1 MSEQSKKQE
10 IRIDFPADLRGG
22 VYCNNMMVSYTK
34 EEFVMDFMMVTPP
47 AGSVTARVIMSP
59 GHMKRT
65 IAALA
70 TNMQNYES
78 KFGKITEA
86 PEPTKGKLGF
96 RTS

>member
-1 MSEQSKKQE
+1 M
-10 IRIDFPADLRGG
+10 I
-22 VYCNNMMVSYTK
+22 VTHTK
-34 EEFVMDFMMVTPP
+34 EEFVMDFMMVVPP

-65 IAALA
+65 VAALH

-96 RTS
+96 HTL